1 MDVQFGE
8 HARHID
14 FSGQAADI
22 GLFRIARSRTRRVTT
37 THDSAL
43 VADGH
48 IGRGILSYTVR
59 GAIALGLGALVSAV
73 TSDVCLAASPVT
85 NETPD
90 TPSVI
95 ASAEPYSS
103 AIDPGISL
111 RPTPISPIQGTWRA
125 AIPHGELEDQV
136 IRKAQRHGFK
146 PIFHTAQ
153 WTAVYDIAAHIV
165 YMPNGERL
173 EAHSGLGDMLDD
185 PDKVHEKNRGPT
197 PPNVYDL
204 VLRDQLFHGVQALR
218 LIPVGS
224 GDVYGRDGFLAH
236 SYMLGPQGFSN
247 GCVVFKN
254 YNKFLGG
261 YFRGEVKRLI
271 VVAHM
276 NSTGRDGNSQR
287 DGRQQVKVCT
297 ANVHHLDRHGP
308 GQRHVVSV
316 GCGAV
321 YGGAHREALRSTQR
335 AKGMGM
341 MDARNKQ
348 PFRRPAKP
356 AVKDS

>member
-1 MDVQFGE
+1 MDLQFGE
-8 HARHID
+8 HARQTD

-22 GLFRIARSRTRRVTT
+22 GLFRTARSTTRRITT
-37 THDSAL
+37 THASAL

-73 TSDVCLAASPVT
+73 TPDVCLAAPPVT
-85 NETPD
+85 KEAPD
-90 TPSVI
+90 TPSLI
-95 ASAEPYSS
+95 ASAEPYSPT
-103 AIDPGISL
+103 IDPEISL
-111 RPTPISPIQGTWRA
+111 RPMPISPIQGRWRA
-125 AIPHGELEDQV
+125 AIPNGELEDQV
-136 IRKAQRHGFK
+136 IRGAQRHGLK
-146 PIFHTAQ
+146 PIFRTAKL
-153 WTAVYDIAAHIV
+153 TAVYDIAAHIV

-218 LIPVGS
+218 LIPAGS

-254 YNKFLGG
+254 YDKFLRG
-261 YFRGEVKRLI
+261 YVRGEVKRLV
-271 VVAHM
+271 VVAHV
-276 NSTGRDGNSQR
+276 NSIDRDGNSER
-287 DGRQQVKVCT
+287 DGRPQVKVCA
-297 ANVHHLDRHGP
+297 ANVRHVDRHGP
-308 GQRHVVSV
+308 GQGHALPA
-316 GCGAV
+316 GCGAI
-321 YGGAHREALRSTQR
+321 YGGAHREVLRSTQR
-335 AKGMGM
+335 SKGMGM
-341 MDARNKQ
+341 IDARINQ
-348 PFRRPAKP
+348 PLRRPARP